1 MNTKIKAN
9 NTGPRNYFLSSKDL
23 FKIPNAMCPHEMGGL
38 TVQVILLA
46 FGFTSFFFS
55 WELCKENRKIRDVPY
70 TYTYF
75 ILQGMTYIFKIVYY
89 LVLKKLQP

>member
-1 MNTKIKAN
+1 MSTKIKAN

-46 FGFTSFFFS
+46 FGFTSFFS
-55 WELCKENRKIRDVPY
+55 LGI
-70 TYTYF
+70 
-75 ILQGMTYIFKIVYY
+75 M
-89 LVLKKLQP
+89 